1 MPAGTN
7 MQTQSSMDIKLK
19 EKSRQNLRDLEL
31 FTKNSDHYLKNFNFD
46 GISPSE

>member
-1 MPAGTN
+1 MPNGIN